1 LSKTFAAPPSTT
13 LSWSAAGLHVT
24 VALLAPHDEQA
35 IRVATQAR
43 GVTMG
48 VLGDYQPHAA
58 FPPTLILGYSQ
69 LTGSSSATPSSPV
82 APSSKWFARSEPRSA
97 PLRGEAT
104 SGRPSPGAF

>member
-1 LSKTFAAPPSTT
+1 MRRNSSERCLAKTVAAPPSTT

-69 LTGSSSATPSSPV
+69 LTGRAIV
-82 APSSKWFARSEPRSA
+82 EGVREI
-97 PLRGEAT
+97 
-104 SGRPSPGAF
+104 GAAIRTTQG